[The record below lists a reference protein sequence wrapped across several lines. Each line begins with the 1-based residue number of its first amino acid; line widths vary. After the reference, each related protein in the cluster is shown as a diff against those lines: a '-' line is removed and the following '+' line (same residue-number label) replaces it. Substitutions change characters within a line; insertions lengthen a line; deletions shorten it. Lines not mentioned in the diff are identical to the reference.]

1 MAHAPTENW
10 RKITRDD
17 RVKDQSGHARPGR
30 GRIGQPCW
38 NWGGRVREW
47 QVRRTG
53 IFVASPFKNGQSS
66 GRSDIVG
73 NADGICRPDGA
84 GIRFGLGF
92 YNDAAPT
99 ALKMAGRKDL
109 GKRPTATAR
118 PGRGRIGQP
127 CRNWGRRSYD
137 CDDATSHRPN
147 CRITPIIV
155 VI

>member
-1 MAHAPTENW
+1 LMAHAPTENW

-73 NADGICRPDGA
+73 NADGICHPDGA
-84 GIRFGLGF
+84 VSLAHRMGEG
-92 YNDAAPT
+92 
-99 ALKMAGRKDL
+99 GR
-109 GKRPTATAR
+109 R
-118 PGRGRIGQP
+118 PGEGCQFWASTNMPRLRTKNG
-127 CRNWGRRSYD
+127 
-137 CDDATSHRPN
+137 
-147 CRITPIIV
+147 
-155 VI
+155 